1 MAHVLDQALLI
12 DDDGTVR
19 ALARRRL
26 EALGY
31 EVHEAADGVAGLSLL
46 EAGLR
51 ASVILVDLFMPRLDA
66 VGFRRKQLTVPAL
79 AAIPTVVMTSTDLA
93 GIVAGSIGL
102 SLLKKPFTPEAL
114 DEAIKAAEQL
124 CPGSAHRISWL

>member
-1 MAHVLDQALLI
+1 MAHVLNQALLI

-19 ALARRRL
+19 ELARRRL
-26 EALGY
+26 EGLGY
-31 EVHEAADGVAGLSLL
+31 EVHAAADGVAGLSLL

-93 GIVAGSIGL
+93 GIVAGSVGL
-102 SLLKKPFTPEAL
+102 ALLKKPFTPEELA
-114 DEAIKAAEQL
+114 DAIKAAEQL
-124 CPGSAHRISWL
+124 CAGKPVRSSWL